1 MSSSFFLFL
10 SFLFPCMPA
19 CLSRLTCERRSGSKK
34 KTKDCARLCAFFF
47 MSHKAPVLEKPH
59 AEVVILHRAAF
70 SKWADYFFTRICLP
84 PFHPLH
90 RYLTDVSFLSL
101 AVCLSI
107 CPPVSVTFPLIP
119 TVFQSAL
126 IHPPAHTRT
135 HSPSYTHL
143 LHCYS

>member
-1 MSSSFFLFL
+1 MAPLSTCLSYVFPLFFCFCH
-10 SFLFPCMPA
+10 SYSPA
-19 CLSRLTCERRSGSKK
+19 CLSRLTCERRSG
-34 KTKDCARLCAFFF
+34 LCAFFF